1 MSDARHGHTFVS
13 STSIKSSFKHFK
25 TNIKKTEVIMKTLRI
40 ALIATLVA
48 LVAGSM
54 SAAGMSDIKPKQVV
68 DITFEKAITY
78 PDLVLE
84 MYMQLDEDILTT
96 GQLIIVGE
104 VVYHNMLV
112 RISGTYAQWEKFF
125 RKEWLY
131 KYDHKT
137 VDPKQN

>member
-1 MSDARHGHTFVS
+1 
-13 STSIKSSFKHFK
+13 
-25 TNIKKTEVIMKTLRI
+25 MKTLRI

-54 SAAGMSDIKPKQVV
+54 SAAVKADIKPKHVV
-68 DITFEKAITY
+68 DITFEKAMQY
-78 PDLVLE
+78 PELILE
-84 MYMQLDEDILTT
+84 MYKQLDEDILST

-125 RKEWLY
+125 KKEWLY
-131 KYDHKT
+131 KYDHKK
-137 VDPKQN
+137 VDPKKS

>member
-1 MSDARHGHTFVS
+1 
-13 STSIKSSFKHFK
+13 
-25 TNIKKTEVIMKTLRI
+25 MKTLRI

-48 LVAGSM
+48 LAAGNL
-54 SAAGMSDIKPKQVV
+54 SAAGMFDIKPKQVV
-68 DITFEKAITY
+68 DITFEKAMQY
-78 PDLVLE
+78 PELILE
-84 MYMQLDEDILTT
+84 MYKQLDEDILST

-131 KYDHKT
+131 KYDHRN
-137 VDPKQN
+137 VDPKKN